1 MEATYTMAGAVLGI
15 SKLFGQN
22 RSLSSI
28 KKIGFEK
35 QKNFVV
41 VVNKRRF
48 SKQETFCLG
57 IGFFGEQ
64 EKSGDYEYTSYLFDN
79 NREHFA
85 TVCVTEQKTYT
96 VQVSKV
102 KLTWKL
108 FWHIGFVWMSDELR
122 ILSKWKRVWKWYKL
136 QRLLWNEQA
145 ILGGKCYT
153 NYIR

>member
-28 KKIGFEK
+28 KMIDFEK

-48 SKQETFCLG
+48 SKQETFRRG

-64 EKSGDYEYTSYLFDN
+64 EKGGDYEYTSYLFNN

-102 KLTWKL
+102 KLTWTL
-108 FWHIGFVWMSDELR
+108 FWHIGFV
-122 ILSKWKRVWKWYKL
+122 
-136 QRLLWNEQA
+136 
-145 ILGGKCYT
+145 
-153 NYIR
+153 

>member
-1 MEATYTMAGAVLGI
+1 MAGAVLGI

-28 KKIGFEK
+28 KKIDFEK

-57 IGFFGEQ
+57 ISFFGEQ

-79 NREHFA
+79 NRKHVA

-108 FWHIGFVWMSDELR
+108 FWHIGFV
-122 ILSKWKRVWKWYKL
+122 
-136 QRLLWNEQA
+136 
-145 ILGGKCYT
+145 
-153 NYIR
+153 

>member
-28 KKIGFEK
+28 KKIDFEK

-57 IGFFGEQ
+57 IGFLVN
-64 EKSGDYEYTSYLFDN
+64 KKKVVIMNILVTYLI
-79 NREHFA
+79 
-85 TVCVTEQKTYT
+85 TI
-96 VQVSKV
+96 VSILLQSVLPNK
-102 KLTWKL
+102 KRTLYRC
-108 FWHIGFVWMSDELR
+108 LR
-122 ILSKWKRVWKWYKL
+122 S
-136 QRLLWNEQA
+136 N
-145 ILGGKCYT
+145 
-153 NYIR
+153 